1 MPCMSICGT
10 TILTRPEGQVDPTSL
25 PGLPKDDDGPV
36 FAEPWQAQAFA
47 LTLKLHEDGRF
58 TWAEWAET
66 LAGEITRAQAAGDPD
81 DGSTYY
87 HHWLAALE
95 RLAVTKD
102 LATPSDLARRRSD
115 WETAYKTTPHGIPV
129 KLPESSQK

>member
-1 MPCMSICGT
+1 MSICGT
-10 TILTRPEGQVDPTSL
+10 TTLTRPDGDADFKAL
-25 PGLPKDDDGPV
+25 PGLPRDDDGPV

-47 LTLKLHEDGRF
+47 LTLKLHEDGQF
-58 TWAEWAET
+58 TWTEWTET
-66 LAGEITRAQAAGDPD
+66 LAAEITRAQQAGDPD

-102 LATPSDLARRRSD
+102 LATLSDLANRKID
-115 WETAYKTTPHGIPV
+115 WEIAYKTTPHGKPV
-129 KLPESSQK
+129 ILQKSS